1 MAAENTVQKYG
12 TDTENNG
19 TRKKKQKLANVKCPE
34 AALLQPKPC
43 LRTQG
48 AQPNGD
54 SRGGWRRVV

>member
-1 MAAENTVQKYG
+1 MVAKNTVQKYG

-19 TRKKKQKLANVKCPE
+19 TRKKQKLANSKCPE
-34 AALLQPKPC
+34 VELLQPKPC